1 MKIKSPASGKRQ
13 GLDNDFGESYTST
26 KSKKL
31 KEISHIRTLK
41 EIGDKWVDRR
51 YYKTLDRALRA
62 LIRGDL

>member
-1 MKIKSPASGKRQ
+1 MKIKSPASGK
-13 GLDNDFGESYTST
+13 GLGNNFGESNTST
-26 KSKKL
+26 NSKKP

-51 YYKTLDRALRA
+51 YYRTLDRALRA